1 MDACRRL
8 AAATVGSHC
17 GQARLYLSGVTQQE
31 DGLEVCFD
39 YSLSGAP
46 VQLSSGH
53 AARFWVSQ
61 GQIVK
66 FELSFRS
73 YAKQAGTAALLP
85 TRQAAA
91 ALAVAHPGHEL
102 LLVYRDAG
110 GDTASADWAAAGTS
124 SQEEG

>member
-1 MDACRRL
+1 M
-8 AAATVGSHC
+8 
-17 GQARLYLSGVTQQE
+17 
-31 DGLEVCFD
+31 
-39 YSLSGAP
+39 
-46 VQLSSGH
+46 QLSSGH

-73 YAKQAGTAALLP
+73 YAKQEGTAALLP

-91 ALAVAHPGHEL
+91 VLAVEHPGHEL

-110 GDTASADWAAAGTS
+110 GDTASADWAAAGITA
-124 SQEEG
+124 QKEG